1 MITDKL
7 KINDDEKT
15 EFILI
20 CTRAQLKKMNIGKIT
35 VGDSLI
41 STSKDE
47 IKNLGTWFDCNLMT
61 EHTFQKLVKQA
72 SFISII

>member
-7 KINDDEKT
+7 KINDDAKT

-20 CTRAQLKKMNIGKIT
+20 GTRAQLMKMNVGKIT

-41 STSKDE
+41 SATKDA

-61 EHTFQKLVKQA
+61 EHTCFKNL
-72 SFISII
+72 

>member
-20 CTRAQLKKMNIGKIT
+20 GTRAQLKKINIGKIT
-35 VGDSLI
+35 VLDSLI
-41 STSKDE
+41 STSKDARR
-47 IKNLGTWFDCNLMT
+47 NLGTWFDCNLMT
-61 EHTFQKLVKQA
+61 EHTCYRNL
-72 SFISII
+72 

>member
-20 CTRAQLKKMNIGKIT
+20 CARAQLKKMNIGKIT
-35 VGDSLI
+35 VLDSLI
-41 STSKDE
+41 STSKDA
-47 IKNLGTWFDCNLMT
+47 IRNLGTWFDCNLMT
-61 EHTFQKLVKQA
+61 EHTCYTNL
-72 SFISII
+72 

>member
-20 CTRAQLKKMNIGKIT
+20 GTRAQLKKMNIGKIT

-47 IKNLGTWFDCNLMT
+47 IKKSR
-61 EHTFQKLVKQA
+61 HLV
-72 SFISII
+72 

>member
-7 KINDDEKT
+7 KINDEEKT

-20 CTRAQLKKMNIGKIT
+20 GTRAQLKKINMGKIT

-41 STSKDE
+41 STSKDA
-47 IKNLGTWFDCNLMT
+47 IRNLRTWFDCNLMT
-61 EHTFQKLVKQA
+61 EHTRYTNL
-72 SFISII
+72 